1 MAKGKIKWFD
11 AAKGY
16 GFIKPD
22 DGAPDIF
29 LHLSKVL
36 EANLPHL
43 QSGMAVAFSI
53 EHHGAKPSAKD
64 LSLVSADVD
73 TKSAGQEPI
82 SPPDDF
88 ADEFEKEWGLRQA

>member
-22 DGAPDIF
+22 DGGPDIF

-36 EANLPHL
+36 GANLPRL
-43 QSGMAVAFSI
+43 QSGMAVTYSI
-53 EHHGAKPSAKD
+53 EHQDTKPSARD

-73 TKSAGQEPI
+73 SKSPAQQP
-82 SPPDDF
+82 SSSSDDF
-88 ADEFEKEWGLRQA
+88 ADEFEREWGLRPS